1 MTLKDCFWCCYLLHV
16 YRDIKLAHLPG
27 MYEQISSKSDVQFR
41 WNLQGYWR
49 MSLGQISSLWL
60 LHPMGIGP
68 IRSRRMLV
76 VVECLACFW
85 SCVLMHSSHA
95 CLMIATQIRRHI
107 LDRIILHAGWL
118 QCTLISHFI
127 SGYDSSNSMLNENVL
142 KIFSTWCYV
151 SDISR

>member
-85 SCVLMHSSHA
+85 SCVLHAFQSRMPNDSYTNSSSYPRQNNFTRRVTTMHFN
-95 CLMIATQIRRHI
+95 LTFY
-107 LDRIILHAGWL
+107 LWL
-118 QCTLISHFI
+118 WF
-127 SGYDSSNSMLNENVL
+127 
-142 KIFSTWCYV
+142 
-151 SDISR
+151 